1 MLKPIFFI
9 LLLPIVLT
17 FVCVHDFVYRAFL
30 SAKMRL
36 LSAVII
42 TILVSACSGAGTD
55 RRLAKINELTSTSP
69 REALDSLAI
78 IDYVNLPEADRH
90 YYDLMSIKAN
100 DKAYVVHTS
109 DSIILSVVDYYAHHG
124 SDARYAEALYYA
136 GRVYSDLGDAPTA
149 LRYFQQALD
158 KLPHDKDLLDFRANI
173 LSQTGRLLN
182 AIRLNEQAIPYL
194 EECLGIDYE
203 LPDTFGIVY
212 DNRLLGAVYLHLKD
226 YDKASRYISEAIR
239 YAPMLSPAD
248 SAGIVAYL
256 ADIYHRKGNIDSALS
271 LVRKLPDIVSPNNRN
286 RTLSSAA
293 SIYYSAGIMDTAY
306 MYAHELAKSHN
317 FNNRRIGYDL
327 VLSPDLHGFLPD
339 DSVRI
344 YALEYA
350 DVLKTYLDTHEAQG
364 ALIQNSYYNYQ
375 RHVSERDQIKASRD
389 KIGWILIATIMTGLV
404 LAVTTLYFKYKSSV
418 RLHKVRRAMDLID
431 ILRARSGVLQQELQS
446 SAACGCMELNNQYDL
461 PNAKNLLLAKVR
473 NLEECPAPYE
483 VPESIL
489 RSDVYAELKRLISS
503 GNGVSSPSLWVKLSE
518 TVALSS
524 PELRPKLEALTSGR
538 LSETDFQ
545 IALLIKCG
553 IPPKDMATLLFK
565 VKGSISSRRAYL
577 GQKIFGENVGITT
590 VDRLIHFL

>member
-1 MLKPIFFI
+1 MRQLLHI
-9 LLLPIVLT
+9 LLLLSLL
-17 FVCVHDFVYRAFL
+17 CSCGGGAHDALFMEID
-30 SAKMRL
+30 S
-36 LSAVII
+36 II
-42 TILVSACSGAGTD
+42 PVNPG
-55 RRLAKINELTSTSP
+55 LAMA
-69 REALDSLAI
+69 RLDS
-78 IDYVNLPEADRH
+78 IDPSAFSDRDRNR
-90 YYDLMSIKAN
+90 YGLLRIKAA
-100 DKAYVVHTS
+100 DKSYAAHPS
-109 DSIILSVVDYYAHHG
+109 DSLILSVVDYYADHG
-124 SDARYAEALYYA
+124 SDDHYAEALYYA

-149 LRYFQQALD
+149 LRYFQQALE
-158 KLPHDKDLLDFRANI
+158 KLPEDKDLLDFRANI

-182 AIRLNEQAIPYL
+182 AIRLNDQAIPYL
-194 EECLGIDYE
+194 EECLSIDYE

-226 YDKASRYISEAIR
+226 YDKASRCIREAIR

-248 SAGIVAYL
+248 SAGVVMYL
-256 ADIYHRKGNIDSALS
+256 ADIQHGKGNIDSALS
-271 LVRKLPDIVSPNNRN
+271 LVRKLPDIVLPLDRN
-286 RTLSSAA
+286 RALSSAA

-306 MYAHELAKSHN
+306 MYAHELAKSRN
-317 FNNRRIGYDL
+317 FNNRRIGYNM
-327 VLSPDLHGFLPD
+327 VLSPDLCGFLPD

-350 DVLKTYLDTHEAQG
+350 DVLKKYLDTHEAQG

-389 KIGWILIATIMTGLV
+389 KIIWILIITLLTGLV
-404 LAVTTLYFKYKSSV
+404 LAVSTFYFKYKSSV

-431 ILRARSGVLQQELQS
+431 ILRTRSGVLQQELQS
-446 SAACGCMELNNQYDL
+446 SAACGSMELNNQYDL
-461 PNAKNLLLAKVR
+461 PNAKKLLLAKVR
-473 NLEECPAPYE
+473 NLEESPAPYD

-503 GNGVSSPSLWVKLSE
+503 GSGVSSPSLWVKLSE
-518 TVALSS
+518 TVSLSS

>member
-1 MLKPIFFI
+1 
-9 LLLPIVLT
+9 
-17 FVCVHDFVYRAFL
+17 
-30 SAKMRL
+30 
-36 LSAVII
+36 
-42 TILVSACSGAGTD
+42 
-55 RRLAKINELTSTSP
+55 
-69 REALDSLAI
+69 
-78 IDYVNLPEADRH
+78 
-90 YYDLMSIKAN
+90 
-100 DKAYVVHTS
+100 
-109 DSIILSVVDYYAHHG
+109 
-124 SDARYAEALYYA
+124 
-136 GRVYSDLGDAPTA
+136 
-149 LRYFQQALD
+149 
-158 KLPHDKDLLDFRANI
+158 
-173 LSQTGRLLN
+173 
-182 AIRLNEQAIPYL
+182 
-194 EECLGIDYE
+194 
-203 LPDTFGIVY
+203 Y

-239 YAPMLSPAD
+239 YAPLLSPAD
-248 SAGIVAYL
+248 SAAAVMYL
-256 ADIYHRKGNIDSALS
+256 ADIQRGKGNIDSALS
-271 LVRKLPDIVSPNNRN
+271 LVRKLPDMLARHDRN
-286 RTLSSAA
+286 RVLSSAA
-293 SIYYSAGIMDTAY
+293 FIYYSAGIMDTAY
-306 MYAHELAKSHN
+306 MYAHELAKSQN
-317 FNNRRIGYDL
+317 SNNRMIGYDL

-375 RHVSERDQIKASRD
+375 KHVSERDQIKASRD

-431 ILRARSGVLQQELQS
+431 ILRARSGVLKPELQS
-446 SAACGCMELNNQYDL
+446 SAACGSIEFNNQYDL
-461 PNAKNLLLAKVR
+461 PNVKKLLLDKVR
-473 NLEECPAPYE
+473 NLEESPAPYE

-503 GNGVSSPSLWVKLSE
+503 GNGVSSPSLWEKLTE
-518 TVALSS
+518 TVELSS

-553 IPPKDMATLLFK
+553 IPPKDMATLLYK